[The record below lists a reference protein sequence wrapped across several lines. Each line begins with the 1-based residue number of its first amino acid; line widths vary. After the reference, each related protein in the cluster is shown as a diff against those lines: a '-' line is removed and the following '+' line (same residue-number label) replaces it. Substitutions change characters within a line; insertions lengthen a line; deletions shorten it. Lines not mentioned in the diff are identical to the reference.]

1 MRESSGRPEL
11 CPAARALVIPAR
23 AVAESLVVR
32 VLGTAGGGGSTG
44 AVNRGRL
51 TDFHWILPP
60 FSRRR
65 THGMGK
71 S

>member
-1 MRESSGRPEL
+1 MRGPAVGQSVVRLHAPLSSPRP
-11 CPAARALVIPAR
+11 
-23 AVAESLVVR
+23 VAESLVVR

-60 FSRRR
+60 FWRRR